1 MRRTFLAVALVVVV
15 LIGFGVYV
23 ALSRPG
29 HQLPVIVGRSCQVR
43 TAAGVV
49 TLSPDQ
55 MANAAT
61 IAAVGMRRSLPD
73 KAIVIAL
80 ATALQE
86 SELVNLRGGDRDSVG
101 LFQQRP
107 SQGWGT
113 AEQIQDPRYAA
124 SAFYNQLLAIS
135 GWADMPITEA
145 AQRVQRSAYPH
156 AYDQWVTEA
165 AVLGQALVGDA
176 ASAVTCSGL
185 GAPTDRGTIAAD
197 ALAYQ
202 LRLDWGD
209 GIGTARGAGGTVLMV
224 TANDDRAGWR
234 FAHWMVAHAGDHGV
248 SGVRFGDQLWTAKSG
263 AWQHVNADPKDAALV
278 IAEVYPP

>member
-1 MRRTFLAVALVVVV
+1 MRRTLLAIGLVVAV
-15 LIGFGVYV
+15 LVGIGVYFV
-23 ALSRPG
+23 LRQPG
-29 HQLPVIVGRSCQVR
+29 HPLPVVVGRSCTVR

-49 TLSPDQ
+49 KLSPDQ

-61 IAAVGMRRSLPD
+61 IAAVGLSRQLPD
-73 KAIVIAL
+73 KAVVIAL

-86 SELVNLRGGDRDSVG
+86 SELVNLRGGDRDSIG

-124 SAFYNQLLAIS
+124 AAFYHQLLMVP
-135 GWADMPITEA
+135 GWENLRVTEA
-145 AQRVQRSAYPH
+145 AQLVQRSAYPE

-176 ASAVTCSGL
+176 ASAVSCSGL
-185 GAPTDRGTIAAD
+185 GAPADHGTVAAD
-197 ALAYQ
+197 ALASQ
-202 LRLDWGD
+202 LELDWGD
-209 GIGTARGAGGTVLMV
+209 GVGTARGADGTVLMV
-224 TANDDRAGWR
+224 QANTDRTGWR
-234 FAHWMVAHAGDHGV
+234 FAHWLVSHAGDHGV

-263 AWQHVNADPKDAALV
+263 EWQHVNADPKDAALV
-278 IAEVYPP
+278 IAEVYP